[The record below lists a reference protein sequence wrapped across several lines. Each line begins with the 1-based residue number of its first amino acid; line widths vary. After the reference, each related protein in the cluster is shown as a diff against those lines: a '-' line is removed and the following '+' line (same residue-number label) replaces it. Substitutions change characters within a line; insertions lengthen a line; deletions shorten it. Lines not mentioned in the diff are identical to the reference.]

1 MQYTLKVIIFYT
13 ESSPCLKRDIKKQKP
28 TYREFRLKIQKISI
42 FKKNNINIPNCVN
55 YYVKTEIAICQ
66 EFSNKIHYKESEKS
80 ILVLV
85 DEKYFEDLKTQLDKL
100 NYKVISKS
108 NQGTSTVVE
117 FVKIH
122 KVH

>member
-1 MQYTLKVIIFYT
+1 MEF
-13 ESSPCLKRDIKKQKP
+13 SPYLKRDIKKQKH
-28 TYREFRLKIQKISI
+28 TYREFHPKIQKISI

-85 DEKYFEDLKTQLDKL
+85 DNVYFEDLKNQLDKL
-100 NYKVISKS
+100 DYKVISKTGQQNS
-108 NQGTSTVVE
+108 SLVE

-122 KVH
+122 KVY

>member
-1 MQYTLKVIIFYT
+1 MEYFPYQK
-13 ESSPCLKRDIKKQKP
+13 KDIKRQKL
-28 TYREFRLKIQKISI
+28 TYRKSHQKTIKISI
-42 FKKNNINIPNCVN
+42 YKKNNIIVTNSVN
-55 YYVKTEIAICQ
+55 YYVKAEIAICQ

-100 NYKVISKS
+100 NYKVISKT
-108 NQGTSTVVE
+108 NQGEATVVE

>member
-1 MQYTLKVIIFYT
+1 MEYFHYQKKALK
-13 ESSPCLKRDIKKQKP
+13 KP
-28 TYREFRLKIQKISI
+28 RSTYRRFPLKTQKIFI
-42 FKKNNINIPNCVN
+42 YKKNNINIPYSVK
-55 YYVKTEIAICQ
+55 YYVKAEIAICQ

-100 NYKVISKS
+100 NYKVISKT